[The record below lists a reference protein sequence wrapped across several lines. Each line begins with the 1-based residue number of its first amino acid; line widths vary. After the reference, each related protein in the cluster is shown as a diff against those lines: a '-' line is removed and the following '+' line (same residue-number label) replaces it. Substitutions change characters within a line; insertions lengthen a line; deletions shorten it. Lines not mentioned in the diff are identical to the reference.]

1 MNIAAINEKEATHF
15 KKNKG
20 CVCVCMCVKF
30 KREEREGCNDV
41 VNNIINLK
49 NRRRKYQ
56 LN

>member
-30 KREEREGCNDV
+30 QREEREGCNDV

-49 NRRRKYQ
+49 NKRRKCQ